1 MASSK
6 RQWLK
11 TGVFISLGIA
21 LLLWV
26 SPQPAAA
33 QDGIQVSEN
42 SVLLNFPDT
51 IEFYLSAGSEAAIEN
66 ITLTYGTNARSCQSS
81 GSRQKMQFDAAEEV
95 EVDWE
100 WELKRSG
107 AIPPGAKIWWEW
119 NLTDSEGNSHA
130 TERQEMVIS
139 DDRHQWR
146 SLGRDGVIVNW
157 FSGSGAFG
165 EETLVLA
172 LESLD
177 RLSEQIGVDPSEE
190 IQFWLYP
197 TAEEVREAIVVSSEW
212 AGAVAFTDYNIM
224 IVSLAPGEEQW
235 AADVIPH
242 ELTHVVIGMASFNCR
257 GGYLPVWLNE
267 GLAVY
272 GEGAADASALSGL
285 EDALQEEL
293 LPSLVSLADGFSAY
307 GGGARQAYD
316 QSGEAVRYLIDQFG
330 PEQMNAFLAAISSGL
345 TIDPALEEVYGFDT
359 GGLDARWRLSLGY
372 AATPTS
378 AAANAQAAATPTL
391 VPTIGLVAPPV
402 MATPTAVPTAT
413 PAPATAT
420 ARPDPTATDI
430 PPTATAAE
438 VVAVITQ
445 SPAEHEEAAGAEA
458 AGAAT
463 AGAEEPAE
471 NGSSGTLLWILVIGA
486 VVLAAAII
494 LIRVFR

>member
-1 MASSK
+1 MTSST
-6 RQWLK
+6 RQWQK
-11 TGVFISLGIA
+11 SGIFISLVLA

-26 SPQPAAA
+26 SSQPAAA
-33 QDGIQVSEN
+33 QNGILVSED
-42 SVLLNFPDT
+42 SVLLNFPNT
-51 IEFYLSAGSEAAIEN
+51 IEFNLSASSGATIDN

-81 GSRQKMQFDAAEEV
+81 GSRQNMQFDAAEEV

-107 AIPPGAKIWWEW
+107 AIPPGARIWWEW
-119 NLTDSEGNSHA
+119 KLTDSEGNSHT

-139 DDRHQWR
+139 DDRHDWR
-146 SLGRDGVIVNW
+146 SSSRDGVTVNW
-157 FSGSGAFG
+157 FRGSSAFG
-165 EETLVLA
+165 EETLALS

-197 TAEEVREAIVVSSEW
+197 TAEEVREAIVISSEW

-242 ELTHVVIGMASFNCR
+242 ELTHVVVGMASFNCQ

-267 GLAVY
+267 GLSVY
-272 GEGAADASALSGL
+272 GEGTADPSALSGL
-285 EDALQEEL
+285 ENALQEER

-307 GGGARQAYD
+307 GGSARQAYD

-330 PEQMNAFLAAISSGL
+330 PEQMDAFLAAIRSGL
-345 TIDPALEEVYGFDT
+345 TINPALEEVYGFDT

-372 AATPTS
+372 VATPTS
-378 AAANAQAAATPTL
+378 AAASAQAAATPTL

-402 MATPTAVPTAT
+402 MATPTTAPTTT
-413 PAPATAT
+413 PAPATATAT

-430 PPTATAAE
+430 PSTATVAE

-445 SPAEHEEAAGAEA
+445 TPADQKEAAVA
-458 AGAAT
+458 AI
-463 AGAEEPAE
+463 AGPEGPAE
-471 NGSSGTLLWILVIGA
+471 NGSSGLLLWIVVIGV

>member
-1 MASSK
+1 MASSEQ
-6 RQWLK
+6 RWLK
-11 TGVFISLGIA
+11 SGVFISLGFV

-26 SPQPAAA
+26 LPLPAAA
-33 QDGIQVSEN
+33 QNEIQVSEDT
-42 SVLLNFPDT
+42 VILNFPDT
-51 IEFYLSAGSEAAIEN
+51 IEFNLSAGSGAPIEN
-66 ITLTYGTNARSCQSS
+66 ITLTYGTNARGCQSS
-81 GSRQKMQFDAAEEV
+81 GSRQNMQFDAAEEV

-107 AIPPGAKIWWEW
+107 AVPPGARIWWEW
-119 NLTDSEGNSHA
+119 KLTDSEGNSHT

-139 DDRHQWR
+139 DDRHVWR
-146 SLGRDGVIVNW
+146 STGRDGVTVNW
-157 FSGSGAFG
+157 FTGSSTFG
-165 EETLVLA
+165 EETLTLA

-177 RLSEQIGVDPSEE
+177 RLSEEIGVDPSEE

-197 TAEEVREAIVVSSEW
+197 TAEEVREAIVISSEW

-242 ELTHVVIGMASFNCR
+242 ELTHVVIGMASFNCQ
-257 GGYLPVWLNE
+257 GGYLPVWLSE

-272 GEGAADASALSGL
+272 GEGPADPSALSGL
-285 EDALQEEL
+285 ERALQEER
-293 LPSLVSLADGFSAY
+293 LPSLVALADGFSAY

-330 PEQMNAFLAAISSGL
+330 PEQMDVFLAAISSGL

-372 AATPTS
+372 VATPTS

-402 MATPTAVPTAT
+402 MATPTTAPTT
-413 PAPATAT
+413 VPAPATAT
-420 ARPDPTATDI
+420 TRPDPTATDI

-445 SPAEHEEAAGAEA
+445 APADQEEAVA
-458 AGAAT
+458 AAAV
-463 AGAEEPAE
+463 AEEPPE
-471 NGSSGTLLWILVIGA
+471 DGSSGSLLWILVIGA
-486 VVLAAAII
+486 VVLAAAVI
-494 LIRVFR
+494 LVRVFR